1 MLVLTNFYLPKAEE
15 DGMGEIA
22 ERGDIGADGI
32 RASHEALSEAP
43 RGAMLTL
50 ASLGGDPAFRGRM
63 MAIGLFPGAALSVV
77 AGGGGLPYVLEL
89 AGGKMLVDTRSAS
102 MISVRIN

>member
-1 MLVLTNFYLPKAEE
+1 
-15 DGMGEIA
+15 MGEIVETEA
-22 ERGDIGADGI
+22 LGTKEANKPY
-32 RASHEALSEAP
+32 EALSKAP

-63 MAIGLFPGAALSVV
+63 MAIGLYPGASVSVV
-77 AGGGGLPYVLEL
+77 AGGDGLPYVLEL

-102 MISVRIN
+102 MISVRIS